1 MKKHS
6 QTNNIDKAMSG
17 GGRELPSLDMNDFI
31 KLADAEKIK
40 ADTENDL
47 FEAIRADTENDLF
60 EAIRKKYLDQKKPGE
75 TFNSWL
81 NRTDVEELRRIEL
94 KDGSRVIDFAEYS
107 KLKKPKVKKIDL
119 AQGDFDKT
127 VADLTS
133 KDKDIIRQLL
143 KMSGVKVSD

>member
-1 MKKHS
+1 MKKGSH
-6 QTNNIDKAMSG
+6 NNIEEKMSG

-47 FEAIRADTENDLF
+47 FEAIQQM
-60 EAIRKKYLDQKKPGE
+60 YLEQKRPGE
-75 TFNSWL
+75 SFNSWV

-107 KLKKPKVKKIDL
+107 KLKKPKIKKIDL

-133 KDKDIIRQLL
+133 KDKDMIRQLL

>member
-47 FEAIRADTENDLF
+47 FEAIR
-60 EAIRKKYLDQKKPGE
+60 KKYLDQKKTRGN
-75 TFNSWL
+75 F
-81 NRTDVEELRRIEL
+81 
-94 KDGSRVIDFAEYS
+94 
-107 KLKKPKVKKIDL
+107 
-119 AQGDFDKT
+119 
-127 VADLTS
+127 
-133 KDKDIIRQLL
+133 
-143 KMSGVKVSD
+143 

>member
-1 MKKHS
+1 MKKGSH
-6 QTNNIDKAMSG
+6 NNIEEKMSS

-47 FEAIRADTENDLF
+47 FEAIQQM
-60 EAIRKKYLDQKKPGE
+60 YLEQKRPGE
-75 TFNSWL
+75 SFNSWV

-107 KLKKPKVKKIDL
+107 KLKKPKIKKIDL

-133 KDKDIIRQLL
+133 KDKDMIRQLL

>member
-1 MKKHS
+1 
-6 QTNNIDKAMSG
+6 MSG

-47 FEAIRADTENDLF
+47 FEAIRE
-60 EAIRKKYLDQKKPGE
+60 KYLEQRKPGE
-75 TFNSWL
+75 TIRSWL

>member
-47 FEAIRADTENDLF
+47 FEAIRE
-60 EAIRKKYLDQKKPGE
+60 KYLEQRKPGE
-75 TFNSWL
+75 TIRSWL

>member
-1 MKKHS
+1 MAKTS
-6 QTNNIDKAMSG
+6 INSIDKAMSG

-47 FEAIRADTENDLF
+47 FEAI
-60 EAIRKKYLDQKKPGE
+60 QKKFLEQRRPGE
-75 TFNSWL
+75 TFNSWID
-81 NRTDVEELRRIEL
+81 RTDIEELKRIEL

>member
-1 MKKHS
+1 MLLSEIKEA
-6 QTNNIDKAMSG
+6 KAQAQQEQPRQQGQMFT
-17 GGRELPSLDMNDFI
+17 RQDMESAMFS
-31 KLADAEKIK
+31 
-40 ADTENDL
+40 
-47 FEAIRADTENDLF
+47 AISSY
-60 EAIRKKYLDQKKPGE
+60 EAIRKKYLDQRRPGE
-75 TFNSWL
+75 TFSSWI
-81 NRTDVEELRRIEL
+81 NRTDVEELKRIEL
-94 KDGSRVIDFAEYS
+94 KDGSTVIDFAEYS

>member
-1 MKKHS
+1 MKKGSH
-6 QTNNIDKAMSG
+6 NNIEEKMSS

-47 FEAIRADTENDLF
+47 FEAIQQM
-60 EAIRKKYLDQKKPGE
+60 YLEQKRPGE
-75 TFNSWL
+75 SFNSWVD
-81 NRTDVEELRRIEL
+81 RTDVEELRRIEL

-107 KLKKPKVKKIDL
+107 KLKKPKIKKIDL

-133 KDKDIIRQLL
+133 KDKDMIRQLL

>member
-1 MKKHS
+1 MAKS
-6 QTNNIDKAMSG
+6 SINSIDKAMSG
-17 GGRELPSLDMNDFI
+17 GGKELPSLDMNEFI

-47 FEAIRADTENDLF
+47 FEAI
-60 EAIRKKYLDQKKPGE
+60 QKKFLEQRRPGE
-75 TFNSWL
+75 TFNSWID
-81 NRTDVEELRRIEL
+81 RTDIEELKRIEL

-107 KLKKPKVKKIDL
+107 KLKKPRVKKIDL

>member
-6 QTNNIDKAMSG
+6 QTNNIDKTMSG

-47 FEAIRADTENDLF
+47 FEAIRE
-60 EAIRKKYLDQKKPGE
+60 KYLEQRKPGE
-75 TFNSWL
+75 TIRSWL

>member
-1 MKKHS
+1 MAKS
-6 QTNNIDKAMSG
+6 SINSIDKAMSG
-17 GGRELPSLDMNDFI
+17 GGKELPSLDMNEFI

-47 FEAIRADTENDLF
+47 FEAI
-60 EAIRKKYLDQKKPGE
+60 QKKFLEQRRPGE
-75 TFNSWL
+75 TFNSWID
-81 NRTDVEELRRIEL
+81 RTDIEELKRIEL
-94 KDGSRVIDFAEYS
+94 KDGSRVIDFAEYN

>member
-1 MKKHS
+1 MA
-6 QTNNIDKAMSG
+6 IDKRMSSG
-17 GGRELPSLDMNDFI
+17 GPETKQMDMQKFI
-31 KLADAEKIK
+31 QMADKEKIK

-47 FEAIRADTENDLF
+47 FEAIRE
-60 EAIRKKYLDQKKPGE
+60 KYLEQRKPGE
-75 TFNSWL
+75 TIRSWL
-81 NRTDVEELRRIEL
+81 NRTDIDELKRIEL

>member
-1 MKKHS
+1 MAKTS
-6 QTNNIDKAMSG
+6 INNIEKAMSG
-17 GGRELPSLDMNDFI
+17 GGRELPSLDMRDFI

-47 FEAIRADTENDLF
+47 FEAIR
-60 EAIRKKYLDQKKPGE
+60 KKYLDQRRPGE

-81 NRTDVEELRRIEL
+81 KRTDVEELKRIEL

>member
-1 MKKHS
+1 MAKS
-6 QTNNIDKAMSG
+6 SINSIDKAMSG
-17 GGRELPSLDMNDFI
+17 GGKELPSLDMNEFI

-47 FEAIRADTENDLF
+47 FEAIQ
-60 EAIRKKYLDQKKPGE
+60 KKYLDQRRPGE
-75 TFNSWL
+75 TFNSWID
-81 NRTDVEELRRIEL
+81 RTDIEELKRIEL

-119 AQGDFDKT
+119 AQGDFDKK

>member
-47 FEAIRADTENDLF
+47 FEAIRE
-60 EAIRKKYLDQKKPGE
+60 KYLEQRKPGE
-75 TFNSWL
+75 TIRSWL
-81 NRTDVEELRRIEL
+81 NRTDIDELKRIEL